1 MLPIIPQVGSIAGNL
16 MLKHQHPE
24 FPSDIFLT
32 LLGASATMTLGIAS
46 DGSTMQV
53 TLEEFLSTDMTGRI
67 ILSITLPQF
76 SLNTQVNYHPETL
89 LML

>member
-1 MLPIIPQVGSIAGNL
+1 MLTIIPQVGSIAGNL

-32 LLGASATMTLGIAS
+32 LLGASATLTLGIAS

-53 TLEEFLSTDMTGRI
+53 TLEEFLSTNMTGRI

-76 SLNTQVNYHPETL
+76 SPNTQVNCHPETQ